1 MTDLTKLTIAEARE
15 GLRKKEFTAPELT
28 EAYIKKMDA
37 GRENFNQITGLCIR
51 NFRHTVYFAVAG
63 YFGTV
68 AAGAGTG
75 DDNSPANSA

>member
-1 MTDLTKLTIAEARE
+1 MVFIFLPGETC
-15 GLRKKEFTAPELT
+15 LRSLRLFLRILQKKE
-28 EAYIKKMDA
+28 KA

-51 NFRHTVYFAVAG
+51 NFRHTVYFAAAG

>member
-37 GRENFNQITGLCIR
+37 GRNYNAYVC
-51 NFRHTVYFAVAG
+51 
-63 YFGTV
+63 
-68 AAGAGTG
+68 
-75 DDNSPANSA
+75 

>member
-37 GRENFNQITGLCIR
+37 GRNYNAYVCEEPEKALKENER
-51 NFRHTVYFAVAG
+51 
-63 YFGTV
+63 
-68 AAGAGTG
+68 
-75 DDNSPANSA
+75 